1 MTIWDLDTFIQLAL
15 EEDIRSGDIT
25 SLACIAPD
33 SVSLARLK
41 VKDDGVLAGV
51 GFARKLVQY
60 VGNQLE
66 LEVFIDDGA
75 YVQYGDIAFELN
87 GPSRTLL
94 SIERLLLNTMQ
105 RMSGIA
111 TLSDRFASEVSGLP
125 VKILDTRKTSPCFR
139 ALEKWAVRIGGCY
152 NYRDGLYDWFMI
164 KDNHI
169 AASGSISRA
178 IKKVNQYQQDKGLS
192 GYGITIEVK
201 NLIEIEEVL
210 KNGGVTRIMMDNFE
224 IPLLSEGVA
233 MIGKR
238 FETEASGGISLQN
251 VRQVAMTGVDY
262 ISVGALTH
270 SAGSLDL
277 SLKIQEHTP
286 RQDK

>member
-1 MTIWDLDTFIQLAL
+1 M
-15 EEDIRSGDIT
+15 
-25 SLACIAPD
+25 
-33 SVSLARLK
+33 
-41 VKDDGVLAGV
+41 
-51 GFARKLVQY
+51 
-60 VGNQLE
+60 
-66 LEVFIDDGA
+66 
-75 YVQYGDIAFELN
+75 
-87 GPSRTLL
+87 
-94 SIERLLLNTMQ
+94 
-105 RMSGIA
+105 
-111 TLSDRFASEVSGLP
+111 
-125 VKILDTRKTSPCFR
+125 
-139 ALEKWAVRIGGCY
+139 
-152 NYRDGLYDWFMI
+152 YDWFMI

>member
-51 GFARKLVQY
+51 GFVRKLVQY

-66 LEVFIDDGA
+66 MEVFIEDGA
-75 YVQYGDIAFELN
+75 YVQYGDIAFELR
-87 GPSRTLL
+87 GPSRTPLN
-94 SIERLLLNTMQ
+94 IERLLLNVMQ

-111 TLSDRFASEVSGLP
+111 TLSDRYASEVSGLP

-139 ALEKWAVRIGGCY
+139 ALEKWAVRIGGCH

-178 IKKVNQYQQDKGLS
+178 IKKVNQYQQEKGLA

-233 MIGKR
+233 MIGRR

-270 SAGSLDL
+270 SAGSFDL
-277 SLKIQEHTP
+277 SLKIQEHTS